1 MNPLQWRREHQV
13 ALLLGIVVGIALGF
27 VTGYMH
33 HDVHFENPGQFSS
46 YLTGGSAIRWGVL
59 GALIGGTIIYMRQ
72 LLHE

>member
-13 ALLLGIVVGIALGF
+13 ALLLGVVVGIALGF

-33 HDVHFENPGQFSS
+33 HNIHFENAGQFSS
-46 YLTGGSAIRWGVL
+46 YLTGGSALRWGVL
-59 GALIGGTIIYMRQ
+59 GALLGGTIIYMRQ